1 MKDTQCFP
9 RACVWKKEAD
19 IQYLE
24 EGYSYIFIYTYI
36 STSIHLYFLMV
47 EISVSLWA
55 VGEESVE
62 WESMKIL
69 EREEIA
75 GVDVK
80 SFGEGVNLEQ
90 TGGMTDTDKFLSMR
104 KGN

>member
-1 MKDTQCFP
+1 
-9 RACVWKKEAD
+9 
-19 IQYLE
+19 
-24 EGYSYIFIYTYI
+24 
-36 STSIHLYFLMV
+36 
-47 EISVSLWA
+47 
-55 VGEESVE
+55 
-62 WESMKIL
+62 MKIL